1 MGGEGLRK
9 KEKVKENNTGIERE
23 IKVRGRQKR
32 RERGGETA
40 KRDGAAKEPSEAI
53 LSLDS

>member
-1 MGGEGLRK
+1 MRK

-23 IKVRGRQKR
+23 IKNKSKSE
-32 RERGGETA
+32 REPEREEGGEVA
-40 KRDGAAKEPSEAI
+40 KRDGAEKEPSEAI